1 MASKDEVTLE
11 EMSSYPFASF
21 EADASASD
29 NFAEEVCMHN
39 FNINQ
44 NHIYVIDRA
53 TMMNVLSHTNAFSIG
68 TGILSE
74 GYAGQAL
81 VSRPIANFGRDI
93 HLGWIHVTG
102 RRISPVLYDFPDK
115 ALSLLRDI

>member
-44 NHIYVIDRA
+44 KYICYRPCNYDECFKPYQCIFYR
-53 TMMNVLSHTNAFSIG
+53 NRY
-68 TGILSE
+68 SE
-74 GYAGQAL
+74 
-81 VSRPIANFGRDI
+81 
-93 HLGWIHVTG
+93 
-102 RRISPVLYDFPDK
+102 
-115 ALSLLRDI
+115 